1 LNLATTFDHLKFSIF
16 AGLANALGERR
27 TRLYLVE
34 NLLAFLAISL
44 RGVTA
49 LSSVDRLLHLR
60 LSDPSLRS
68 ALAGVSAD
76 LSMPDFVQM
85 LQLPHWLMLAGLSL
99 VIAGCIGLALGRK
112 SAAEI
117 DDEPINET
125 NPEPPPQMPPLPRRL
140 DSRRRAERNQHDF
153 PDE

>member
-1 LNLATTFDHLKFSIF
+1 
-16 AGLANALGERR
+16 
-27 TRLYLVE
+27 
-34 NLLAFLAISL
+34 
-44 RGVTA
+44 
-49 LSSVDRLLHLR
+49 
-60 LSDPSLRS
+60 
-68 ALAGVSAD
+68 
-76 LSMPDFVQM
+76 MPDFVQM